1 MRPAPAWREELA
13 REAPGTEAVV
23 EMGRKGQPTLR
34 VEGVYL
40 HSRYDPER
48 EAAQLIDSAQL
59 DPKRPV
65 LVVGLGLGYHVAALV
80 QRGFTVAV
88 LEPCRGIA
96 RAALADAAVVA
107 DGFDCWVGGLDALD
121 GNEAFQALA
130 KRMPQWLVHP
140 PTARLHPQYVGEAA
154 ELLARCALRGTHLS
168 VAVVGPMYGGSLPI
182 TDYLAR
188 AFEKLGHRVLH
199 AGNGLAW
206 PLYDAAT
213 KSLQSAQAQGQLGGL
228 LTHFLNEWSYARVAE
243 FAPDICVVMAQAP
256 VNPSFAARLRERG
269 IITAFWFVENWR
281 HMPYWRDVAREYDFF
296 FHIQPGAF
304 ETTLDEIGCAN
315 HAFVQTGCD
324 PSIHRPVE
332 LTEDERDEF
341 GCDLSFAGAGYPNR
355 NAFFRGLTD
364 YDFKIWGVN
373 WTAREL
379 AGKVQRREQRFTP
392 DDFMKMVAA
401 AKINLNLHSSTQADG
416 VDPKCDAVNPRVFE
430 IAAAGGFQLCD
441 PCIGL
446 ETHFDL
452 EDEVPAY
459 TDLASLRAR
468 IDYYLAHPGE
478 RVAVAKRAQERAL
491 AEHTYEH
498 RAQQMLDFII
508 ARQGHRLLR
517 KGVRV
522 QRTIGETA
530 AMLGKESA
538 LGAYLAQLPPAL
550 LFTHDVMKEV
560 INLDIDATSY
570 PARVFN
576 YLTEV
581 RSFAEILLKEDR

>member
-13 REAPGTEAVV
+13 REAPETGAVV

-48 EAAQLIDSAQL
+48 EAAQLIDSAEL

-88 LEPCRGIA
+88 LEPCHGVA
-96 RAALADAAVVA
+96 RAALVDASIVG
-107 DGFDCWVGGLDALD
+107 DGFNCWVGGLEALD
-121 GNEAFQALA
+121 GNEAFQTLA
-130 KRMPQWLVHP
+130 RRMPQLLIHP
-140 PTARLHPQYVGEAA
+140 PTARLHPEYAGEAS
-154 ELLARCALRGTHLS
+154 ELLSRCALRGTHLS

-182 TDYLAR
+182 TDYLAN
-188 AFEKLGHRVLH
+188 AFEGLGHRVRH
-199 AGNGLAW
+199 VGNDLGW

-213 KSLQSAQAQGQLGGL
+213 KSLQSTQAQGQLGSM
-228 LTHFLNEWSYARVAE
+228 LTHLLSEWSLARVAE
-243 FAPDICVVMAQAP
+243 FAPDICIVMAQAP
-256 VNPSFAARLRERG
+256 AGPDFAARLRERG
-269 IITAFWFVENWR
+269 IISAFWFVENWR
-281 HMPYWRDVAREYDFF
+281 HMTYWREVARAYDFF
-296 FHIQPGAF
+296 FHIQPGVF
-304 ETTLDEIGCAN
+304 EAALDEIGCAN

-324 PSIHRPVE
+324 PAIHRPVI
-332 LTEDERDEF
+332 LTEEERHEF

-355 NAFFRGLTD
+355 NALFRGLTD
-364 YDFKIWGVN
+364 YNFKIWGVN

-379 AGKVQRREQRFTP
+379 AGQVQRREERFTP
-392 DDFMKMVAA
+392 EDFMKMVAA
-401 AKINLNLHSSTQADG
+401 AKINLNLHSSTQAEG
-416 VDPKCDAVNPRVFE
+416 VDPKCDAINPRVFE

-441 PCIGL
+441 PCVGL

-468 IDYYLAHPGE
+468 IDHYLAHPEE
-478 RVAVAKRAQERAL
+478 RMAVARRAQARAL

-498 RAQQMLDFII
+498 RAQQMLDFIF
-508 ARQGHRLLR
+508 ARQGQRLLR
-517 KGVRV
+517 KGLRV

-530 AMLGKESA
+530 AILGQDSP
-538 LGAYLAQLPPAL
+538 LGAYLEKLPPAL

-560 INLDIDATSY
+560 INLDIDAASY

-581 RSFAEILLKEDR
+581 RSFAEIILKEER